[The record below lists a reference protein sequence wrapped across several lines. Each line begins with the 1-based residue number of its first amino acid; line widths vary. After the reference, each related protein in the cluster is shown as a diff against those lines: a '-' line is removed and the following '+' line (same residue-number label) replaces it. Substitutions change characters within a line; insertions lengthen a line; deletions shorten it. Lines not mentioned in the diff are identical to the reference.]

1 MNRLFA
7 WRYFHSPYSTQAIH
21 LIAWVAITAIAVGTA
36 ALIIIL
42 SVFNGFE
49 GLVKGLYGDFY
60 ASVKVVPAQG
70 KTLVWSKAAETQWR
84 QDPAVLAI
92 AGVVEE
98 KALLSASAPVMVN
111 LLGIDSNYQR
121 ISPIRKYLRR
131 GSFQLGSDSEPA
143 VVMGSGV
150 ESALGLYNGPFAP
163 RLTVYLP
170 NRAVALTEAD
180 GLQSANLEPAGVFVW
195 QTEFDNGYAFTD
207 RGFLQAML
215 DYGPRE
221 FTSIDVKTT
230 MGKEDAVKQRLIAEW
245 GSRAKVL
252 TRYEQNSTL
261 YAVMQNEKWIIYLL
275 LSLILVVASFNMMG
289 ALAMLV
295 LEKQKDMSLLMALGA
310 HPSRP
315 IHIFIWSGCLLGGLG
330 TALGLVLGLALCW
343 GQDRFH
349 WLKLK
354 GESFATNHYP
364 VAVQAF
370 DLVLVVTTV
379 GAIVL
384 GASWIAA
391 SRVKPQPQWLRAQN
405 NA

>member
-1 MNRLFA
+1 
-7 WRYFHSPYSTQAIH
+7 
-21 LIAWVAITAIAVGTA
+21 
-36 ALIIIL
+36 
-42 SVFNGFE
+42 
-49 GLVKGLYGDFY
+49 
-60 ASVKVVPAQG
+60 
-70 KTLVWSKAAETQWR
+70 
-84 QDPAVLAI
+84 
-92 AGVVEE
+92 
-98 KALLSASAPVMVN
+98 
-111 LLGIDSNYQR
+111 
-121 ISPIRKYLRR
+121 
-131 GSFQLGSDSEPA
+131 
-143 VVMGSGV
+143 
-150 ESALGLYNGPFAP
+150 LGLYSGPLAP

-195 QTEFDNGYAFTD
+195 QTEFDNGYAFTH
-207 RGFLQAML
+207 RGFLQYML
-215 DYGPRE
+215 QYGDRE
-221 FTSIDVKTT
+221 FTAIDVKTAI
-230 MGKEDAVKQRLIAEW
+230 GKEEEVKEKLLAEW
-245 GSRAKVL
+245 GSKAKVL

-310 HPSRP
+310 TPSRP
-315 IHIFIWSGCLLGGLG
+315 IHVFIWSGCLLGGLG
-330 TALGLVLGLALCW
+330 TALGLLLGLGLCW

-349 WLKLK
+349 WLTLQ

-379 GAIVL
+379 GTIVL

-391 SRVKPQPQWLRAQN
+391 SRVKPQPQWLRSQAN
-405 NA
+405 D